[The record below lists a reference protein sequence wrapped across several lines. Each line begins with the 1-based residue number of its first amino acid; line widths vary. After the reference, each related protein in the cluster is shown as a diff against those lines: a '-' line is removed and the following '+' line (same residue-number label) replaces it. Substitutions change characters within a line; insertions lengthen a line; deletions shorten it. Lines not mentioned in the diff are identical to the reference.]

1 MTKLTSRDRNILWSC
16 GVSQVLTTSQIL
28 RWHFGSTSLRNVQK
42 RLQKLA
48 AAGFLKVIETRVC
61 TDNLVLLGREGQAE
75 LQKTGWKVE
84 LRQEA
89 PKDLEH
95 HLGVVDIRIA
105 LDRSLPTLPGMQ
117 LRYCYA
123 YWELGQFAWSYPI
136 IPDMIFSLRN
146 AYTLQAAV
154 EFDRKTEML
163 NVFAKK
169 LLQYRLLLERHPLS
183 TILVVAEKEE
193 DAERLV
199 EGLEGVGSTI
209 PIVTV
214 SLPDLKEKGLGA
226 IARARSHM
234 FGTRTIAEQLEID
247 IARLQSGETA
257 VKGEF

>member
-42 RLQKLA
+42 RLQKLV

-61 TDNLVLLGREGQAE
+61 TDNL
-75 LQKTGWKVE
+75 
-84 LRQEA
+84 
-89 PKDLEH
+89 
-95 HLGVVDIRIA
+95 
-105 LDRSLPTLPGMQ
+105 
-117 LRYCYA
+117 
-123 YWELGQFAWSYPI
+123 
-136 IPDMIFSLRN
+136 
-146 AYTLQAAV
+146 
-154 EFDRKTEML
+154 
-163 NVFAKK
+163 
-169 LLQYRLLLERHPLS
+169 LQYRLLLERHPLS
-183 TILVVAEKEE
+183 TVLVVAEKDE

-199 EGLEGVGSTI
+199 NGLEGVGTTI

-226 IARARSHM
+226 IARARSHL

>member
-1 MTKLTSRDRNILWSC
+1 MTKLTSRDRQILWSC

-42 RLQKLA
+42 RLQKLVE
-48 AAGFLKVIETRVC
+48 AGFLNVIETRVC
-61 TDNLVLLGREGQAE
+61 TDNLVLLGKEGQAE

-105 LDRSLPTLPGMQ
+105 LDRSLRALPGMQ
-117 LRYCYA
+117 LRYCYT

-183 TILVVAEKEE
+183 TILVVAEKDE

-199 EGLEGVGSTI
+199 EELEGVRNTI

-214 SLPDLKEKGLGA
+214 ALPDLKEKGLA
-226 IARARSHM
+226 AVARPHSHM
-234 FGTRTIAEQLEID
+234 YGTRTIAEQLEID
-247 IARLQSGETA
+247 AARLQTGETA
-257 VKGEF
+257 VKGEL